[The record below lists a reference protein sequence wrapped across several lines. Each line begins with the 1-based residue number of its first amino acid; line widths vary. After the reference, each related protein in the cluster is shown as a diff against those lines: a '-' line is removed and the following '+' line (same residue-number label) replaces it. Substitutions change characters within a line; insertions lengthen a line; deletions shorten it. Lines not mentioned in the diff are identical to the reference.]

1 MTIGFQYI
9 GFKPDENLKV
19 EAEETLERI
28 QDVAPIGSTVVALLD
43 YDGKSYAC
51 SIDVFVR
58 TGSILASANSVDA
71 LESIRR
77 AEEIVIEKLRK
88 VRETR
93 FFTRESEVL
102 TRGRRN
108 HLEPELI

>member
-51 SIDVFVR
+51 
-58 TGSILASANSVDA
+58 
-71 LESIRR
+71 
-77 AEEIVIEKLRK
+77 
-88 VRETR
+88 
-93 FFTRESEVL
+93 
-102 TRGRRN
+102 
-108 HLEPELI
+108 